1 MKKMIEQLL
10 ETIELFKKHVQKN
23 LDIIHKNESEVKK
36 FLEQPVSESRSQK
49 LKVKFKENKLLLV
62 ENNDFIRLQL
72 YTIQLINKYRK
83 KLRDYNESEQINEE
97 SRSEKFSISESDSQI
112 TQQAPIKEESKTYT
126 REEIFE
132 LTISDYIQFDYL
144 HPFIDD
150 NDFFNKLMEY
160 FIKIEDYEMC
170 KRLKFIKKEK

>member
-1 MKKMIEQLL
+1 MIEQLWK
-10 ETIELFKKHVQKN
+10 TIELLRQHIQKN
-23 LDIIHKNESEVKK
+23 LNLIHINERDIKE
-36 FLEQPVSESRSQK
+36 FLEEPVSESRSLK
-49 LKVKFKENKLLLV
+49 LKLKFQENKLFLI

-83 KLRDYNESEQINEE
+83 KFGDYNESEQINEE
-97 SRSEKFSISESDSQI
+97 SISENISISGSGSQI
-112 TQQAPIKEESKTYT
+112 VQQTPVKEELKTYT

-132 LTISDYIQFDYL
+132 LTISGDILFDYL

-150 NDFFNKLMEY
+150 NDFFNELMEY

-170 KRLKFIKKEK
+170 KRLKSIKKEK